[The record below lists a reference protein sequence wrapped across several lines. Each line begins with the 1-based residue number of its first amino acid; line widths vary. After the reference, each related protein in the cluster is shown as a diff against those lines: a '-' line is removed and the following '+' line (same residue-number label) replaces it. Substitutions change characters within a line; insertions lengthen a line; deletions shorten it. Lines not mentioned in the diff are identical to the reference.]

1 MMNIDEKC
9 ENADPAL
16 KKLIVAMCHPFNNSF
31 LSWDFK
37 EYFGTVDRVWW
48 EIISLFVF

>member
-16 KKLIVAMCHPFNNSF
+16 KKLIVATCHPFNNSF
-31 LSWDFK
+31 YPEILK
-37 EYFGTVDRVWW
+37 NTLALLTEFGGK
-48 EIISLFVF
+48 